1 VLRFRSAKPCEGTL
15 CIRAARAATGLG
27 YNRDMDTRTI
37 VNAVTAAYPRV
48 QAIYLFGSY
57 GTEDEWPNSDIDI
70 ALLLPPV
77 EAKAAGSLALG
88 ELHLGRQRLLGRDVD
103 LINLRRA
110 STVLQKEVVV
120 ADRRIFCADAYA
132 ADEFEMMTLSFY
144 AKLGDERR
152 EILEQFRETGR
163 AYSV

>member
-1 VLRFRSAKPCEGTL
+1 
-15 CIRAARAATGLG
+15 
-27 YNRDMDTRTI
+27 MDTRTI

-132 ADEFEMMTLSFY
+132 AEVVAADFEEP
-144 AKLGDERR
+144 GDEDVFRKVSADLKAKGLSIGEDVIR
-152 EILEQFRETGR
+152 QKMATLVAVANEQIAAEG
-163 AYSV
+163 